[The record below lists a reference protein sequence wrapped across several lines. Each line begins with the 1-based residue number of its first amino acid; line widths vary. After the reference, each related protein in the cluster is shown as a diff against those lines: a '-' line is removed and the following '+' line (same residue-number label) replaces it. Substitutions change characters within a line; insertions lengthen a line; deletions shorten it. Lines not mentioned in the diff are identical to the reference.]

1 MRCYRQ
7 RAMICQMKVYL
18 EVYGQIHSETLSV
31 LSIPSGKR
39 NIISGQ
45 GMAKRGGNGSTK
57 SKQSRRWNAK
67 KTHGSGK
74 MEYGF
79 AHNRKL
85 GQKLNGSRIVEDLK
99 WQDTQPLAL
108 LHREWGTLER
118 FWAEE
123 WYDPSSILK
132 DQSEDDVKMV
142 WRKQEVREGSS
153 CRGEMA

>member
-31 LSIPSGKR
+31 LSIPSGTR

-45 GMAKRGGNGSTK
+45 GVAKRGGNGWTK
-57 SKQSRRWNAK
+57 SKQSRRWSAK
-67 KTHGSGK
+67 KTRGSGK

-79 AHNRKL
+79 ARNRKL
-85 GQKLNGSRIVEDLK
+85 GLKLKGSRSVGALK

-108 LHREWGTLER
+108 LHGPWGTLER

-123 WYDPSSILK
+123 WYDPRNTLK
-132 DQSEDDVKMV
+132 DQSAGDVKVV
-142 WRKQEVREGSS
+142 WRKQEMREGSS